1 MSGGERE
8 AVFPT
13 RQSLGAMSNKLKG
26 AQTGHSLLKRK
37 NDSEVKINSLGTS
50 APNSRKAEI
59 TRRIDEAKRKMGR
72 VMQIAAFSLAEVT
85 YAVGGDIGYQIQESA
100 KAASFRVRTK
110 QENVS
115 GVFLPQ
121 FESYQ
126 TEGKNDFGLTGLGKG
141 GQQVQRCRETYTRAV
156 ETLVELASLQTAF
169 VILDEVIKVVNRR
182 VNAMIFWG
190 NSEHVIIPRTENT
203 IKYINSEL
211 DELDREEFYRLKKVK
226 NNKQRDNDANEAENA
241 SKRRGSDKEN
251 AEGPDASDV
260 LGEQEDQDV
269 IF

>member
-1 MSGGERE
+1 MSGAGNRE

-13 RQSLGAMSNKLKG
+13 RQSLGLMKSKLKG
-26 AQTGHSLLKRK
+26 AQTGHDLLKRK
-37 NDSEVKINSLGTS
+37 SEALTK
-50 APNSRKAEI
+50 RFREI

-85 YAVGGDIGYQIQESA
+85 YAVGGDIGYQVQESA
-100 KAASFRVRTK
+100 KSARFRVRTK

-115 GVFLPQ
+115 GVFLPA
-121 FESYQ
+121 FESY
-126 TEGKNDFGLTGLGKG
+126 TTDGNNDFGLTGLGKG
-141 GQQVQRCRETYTRAV
+141 GQQVQRCRETYARAV

-182 VNAMIFWG
+182 VNAI
-190 NSEHVIIPRTENT
+190 EHVIIPRTENT

-211 DELDREEFYRLKKVK
+211 DELDREEFFRLKKVQNK
-226 NNKQRDNDANEAENA
+226 KQRDTAAQDAEMRVKREAAEKAEAA
-241 SKRRGSDKEN
+241 SGATSSDKEN
-251 AEGPDASDV
+251 ESGTGDI
-260 LGEQEDQDV
+260 LGESEDADV